1 MAARGLSSPRVVCV
15 PVLDRHDWI
24 WNGQTK
30 PQVPTAPTDLPKTA
44 SMSDALGLRRPLDP
58 ELLFDALHREAV
70 DYVVIGGF
78 ASSAHSAT
86 QSVETIELT
95 IDRTIDNCI
104 GCTEV
109 LVNVDAWRVL
119 SFRDRKPVDRDAPMR
134 ILDGEFRFDTAA
146 GGINLRLPRR
156 VFGCPDYPELRA
168 SSICLRLAD
177 GAEAR
182 TASLDHLREIEHAFD
197 LDSDAGNRRSL
208 RSSGREMVSLA

>member
-1 MAARGLSSPRVVCV
+1 MPVV
-15 PVLDRHDWI
+15 DRHDWI

-44 SMSDALGLRRPLDP
+44 SMSDALGLRPLDP
-58 ELLFDALHREAV
+58 ELLFHALHCEAV

-78 ASSAHSAT
+78 ASSAHGAT

-95 IDRTIDNCI
+95 IDRTIDNSI

-109 LVNVDAWRVL
+109 LVNLDAWRVL

-156 VFGCPDYPELRA
+156 VFGCPDYPELRTGSIHR
-168 SSICLRLAD
+168 SSD
-177 GAEAR
+177 GGVKAR
-182 TASLDHLREIEHAFD
+182 VASLDHLEEMRYAFRFD
-197 LDSDAGNRRSL
+197 WPAVDCEQLSRR
-208 RSSGREMVSLA
+208 GFQQVSVV